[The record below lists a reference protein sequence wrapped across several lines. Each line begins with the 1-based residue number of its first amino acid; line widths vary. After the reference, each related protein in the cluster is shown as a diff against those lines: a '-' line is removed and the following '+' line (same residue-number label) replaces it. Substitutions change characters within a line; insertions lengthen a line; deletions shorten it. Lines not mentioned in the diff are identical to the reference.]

1 MDPTNTKLKAFFD
14 KFIGA
19 LIFLNILHQVIS
31 SMDLSHYQSLL
42 VYGETFYQIS
52 MVIFLGE
59 LLFRLYIE
67 RRLGFLNVMDGMVLM
82 NYFLIGILDL
92 RIFRLFRFFDIFSR
106 TRILLPSNT
115 LFKTIH
121 VQRHSL
127 LGSLFLVL
135 SVLLLFSTIMYFVE
149 REAQPDKFG
158 SIPLAIWWGME
169 TLTTVGY
176 GDVHPITPLGKVL
189 GTLTM
194 LLGIGMF
201 ALPAAILGSAYYEE
215 MQKRN
220 FLVTFEAILE
230 VPLFEEMPIKALSKI
245 NEKLDAVLL
254 PPNEAVFEKGEEA
267 DSMYIIESG
276 RAQVE
281 LDTPIVLEKGDYFGE
296 MGLVN
301 NNPRTA
307 TITTLE
313 EVKLLQLKKED
324 LEELF
329 DEHPALFQ
337 AIEAKLDAI
346 NS

>member
-1 MDPTNTKLKAFFD
+1 MENTNNKPNVFFD
-14 KFIGA
+14 KFIGG

-31 SMDLSHYQSLL
+31 SMELPEYGTLL
-42 VYGETFYQIS
+42 AYGDIFFQMS
-52 MVIFLGE
+52 MIVFLGE
-59 LLFRLYIE
+59 LIYRIAKE
-67 RRLGFLNVMDGMVLM
+67 RNLGFLNIMDGMVLI

-281 LDTPIVLEKGDYFGE
+281 LDTPVVLEKGDYFGE

>member
-1 MDPTNTKLKAFFD
+1 MNSSNNKSKALFD

-31 SMDLSHYQSLL
+31 SMDLTEYQSMLS
-42 VYGETFYQIS
+42 YGEIFFQIS
-52 MVIFLGE
+52 MVIFLVE
-59 LLFRLYIE
+59 LLYRLIDE
-67 RRLGFLNVMDGMVLM
+67 RRLGFLNTMDGLVLI

-92 RIFRLFRFFDIFSR
+92 RIFRLFRFFDIFSK

-149 REAQPDKFG
+149 REAQPEKFG

-230 VPLFEEMPIKALSKI
+230 VPLFEELPIKALSKI

-281 LDTPIVLEKGDYFGE
+281 LENPIVLEPGDYFGE
-296 MGLVN
+296 MGLIN
-301 NNPRTA
+301 NNPRNA

-313 EVKLLQLKKED
+313 EVKLLQLKKDD

-329 DEHPALFQ
+329 DEHPVLFQ
-337 AIEAKLDAI
+337 AIEAKLEAI

>member
-31 SMDLSHYQSLL
+31 SMDLSQYQSLL
-42 VYGETFYQIS
+42 IYGETFYQIS

-281 LDTPIVLEKGDYFGE
+281 LDTPVVLEKGDYFGE

>member
-1 MDPTNTKLKAFFD
+1 MNSSNNKSKALFD

-31 SMDLSHYQSLL
+31 SMDLTEYQSMLS
-42 VYGETFYQIS
+42 YGEIFFQIS
-52 MVIFLGE
+52 MVIFLVE
-59 LLFRLYIE
+59 LLYRLIDE
-67 RRLGFLNVMDGMVLM
+67 RRLGFLNTMDGLVLI

-92 RIFRLFRFFDIFSR
+92 RIFRLFRFFDIFSK

-149 REAQPDKFG
+149 REAQPEKFG

-230 VPLFEEMPIKALSKI
+230 VPLFEELPIKALSKI

-267 DSMYIIESG
+267 DSMYIICLLYTS
-276 RAQVE
+276 
-281 LDTPIVLEKGDYFGE
+281 PS
-296 MGLVN
+296 
-301 NNPRTA
+301 PR
-307 TITTLE
+307 
-313 EVKLLQLKKED
+313 D
-324 LEELF
+324 
-329 DEHPALFQ
+329 
-337 AIEAKLDAI
+337 
-346 NS
+346 S

>member
-1 MDPTNTKLKAFFD
+1 MESTKNKSRALFEKC
-14 KFIGA
+14 IGA
-19 LIFLNILHQVIS
+19 LIFLNILHQIVS
-31 SMDLSHYQSLL
+31 SMDLREYQNIFA
-42 VYGETFYQIS
+42 YGDLFYQIS

-59 LLFRLYIE
+59 IIYRFLSE
-67 RRLGFLNVMDGMVLM
+67 KQLGFLNAVDSLVLM
-82 NYFLIGILDL
+82 NFYFIGILDL

-115 LFKTIH
+115 LFKTIY

-158 SIPLAIWWGME
+158 NIPLAIWWGME

-230 VPLFEEMPIKALSKI
+230 VPLFEELPIKALSKI

-254 PPNEAVFEKGEEA
+254 PTNEAVFEKGEEA

-281 LDTPIVLEKGDYFGE
+281 LENPIVLEPGDYFGE
-296 MGLVN
+296 MGLIN
-301 NNPRTA
+301 NNPRNA
-307 TITTLE
+307 TITTLA

-329 DEHPALFQ
+329 DEHPVLFQ
-337 AIEAKLDAI
+337 AIEAKLEAI
-346 NS
+346 NN

>member
-31 SMDLSHYQSLL
+31 SMDLSQYQSLL
-42 VYGETFYQIS
+42 IYGETFFQIS
-52 MVIFLGE
+52 MMIFLGE

-245 NEKLDAVLL
+245 NDKLDAVLL

-281 LDTPIVLEKGDYFGE
+281 LDTPVVLEKGDYFGE

>member
-1 MDPTNTKLKAFFD
+1 
-14 KFIGA
+14 
-19 LIFLNILHQVIS
+19 
-31 SMDLSHYQSLL
+31 
-42 VYGETFYQIS
+42 
-52 MVIFLGE
+52 
-59 LLFRLYIE
+59 
-67 RRLGFLNVMDGMVLM
+67 MVLI

-230 VPLFEEMPIKALSKI
+230 VPLFEELPIKALSKI

-254 PPNEAVFEKGEEA
+254 PPHEAVFEKGEEA

-281 LDTPIVLEKGDYFGE
+281 LETPIVLEKGDYFGE

-329 DEHPALFQ
+329 DEHPVLFQ
-337 AIEAKLDAI
+337 AIEAKLEAI

>member
-281 LDTPIVLEKGDYFGE
+281 LDTPIILEKGDYFGE

-337 AIEAKLDAI
+337 AIEAKLVAI

>member
-1 MDPTNTKLKAFFD
+1 MNSSNNKSKALFD

-31 SMDLSHYQSLL
+31 SMDLTEYQSMLS
-42 VYGETFYQIS
+42 YGEIFFQIS
-52 MVIFLGE
+52 MVIFLVE
-59 LLFRLYIE
+59 LLYRLIDE
-67 RRLGFLNVMDGMVLM
+67 RRLGFLNTMDGLVLI

-92 RIFRLFRFFDIFSR
+92 RIFRLFRFFDIFSK

-149 REAQPDKFG
+149 REAQPEKFG

-230 VPLFEEMPIKALSKI
+230 VPLFEELPIKALSKI

-281 LDTPIVLEKGDYFGE
+281 LETPIVLEPGDYFGE
-296 MGLVN
+296 MGLIN
-301 NNPRTA
+301 NNPRNA

-329 DEHPALFQ
+329 DEHPVLFQ
-337 AIEAKLDAI
+337 AIEAKLEAI

>member
-1 MDPTNTKLKAFFD
+1 MNSSNNKSKALFD

-31 SMDLSHYQSLL
+31 SMDLTEYQSMLS
-42 VYGETFYQIS
+42 YGEIFFQIS
-52 MVIFLGE
+52 MVIFLVE
-59 LLFRLYIE
+59 LLYRLIDE
-67 RRLGFLNVMDGMVLM
+67 RRLGFLNTMDGLVLI

-92 RIFRLFRFFDIFSR
+92 RIFRLFRFFDIFSK

-149 REAQPDKFG
+149 REAQPEKFG

-230 VPLFEEMPIKALSKI
+230 VPLFEELPIKALSKI

-281 LDTPIVLEKGDYFGE
+281 LENPIILEPGDYFGE

-301 NNPRTA
+301 NNPRNA

-329 DEHPALFQ
+329 DEHPVLFQ

>member
-1 MDPTNTKLKAFFD
+1 MENTNNKPKDFFD

-31 SMDLSHYQSLL
+31 SMDLPEYGTLL
-42 VYGETFYQIS
+42 AYGDIFFQIS
-52 MVIFLGE
+52 MIVFLGE
-59 LLFRLYIE
+59 LIYRIAKE
-67 RRLGFLNVMDGMVLM
+67 RNLGFLNIIDGMVLI

-230 VPLFEEMPIKALSKI
+230 VPLFEELPIKALSKI

-281 LDTPIVLEKGDYFGE
+281 LETPIVLEKGDYFGE

-329 DEHPALFQ
+329 DEHPVLFQ
-337 AIEAKLDAI
+337 AIEAKLEAI

>member
-1 MDPTNTKLKAFFD
+1 MNSSNNKSKALFD

-31 SMDLSHYQSLL
+31 SMDLTEYQSMLS
-42 VYGETFYQIS
+42 YGEIFFQIS
-52 MVIFLGE
+52 MVIFLVE
-59 LLFRLYIE
+59 LLYRLIDE
-67 RRLGFLNVMDGMVLM
+67 RRLGFLNTMDGLVLI

-92 RIFRLFRFFDIFSR
+92 RIFRLFRFFDIFSK

-149 REAQPDKFG
+149 REAQPEKFG

-230 VPLFEEMPIKALSKI
+230 VPLFEELPIKALSKI

-281 LDTPIVLEKGDYFGE
+281 LENPIVLEPGDYFGE
-296 MGLVN
+296 MGLIN
-301 NNPRTA
+301 NNPRNA

-329 DEHPALFQ
+329 DEHPVLFQ
-337 AIEAKLDAI
+337 AIEAKLEAI

>member
-1 MDPTNTKLKAFFD
+1 MNNSVKNTQFLFD
-14 KFIGA
+14 KFIGI
-19 LIFLNILHQVIS
+19 LIFLNIFHQVIS
-31 SMDLSHYQSLL
+31 SMDLRGYESMLS
-42 VYGETFYQIS
+42 YGNIFFQLS
-52 MVIFLGE
+52 MLIFLGE
-59 LLFRLYIE
+59 VIYRFILE
-67 RRLGFLNVMDGMVLM
+67 RKLGFLNVVDSLVLI
-82 NYFLIGILDL
+82 NYFFIGILDL

-115 LFKTIH
+115 LFKTIQM
-121 VQRHSL
+121 QRHSL

-158 SIPLAIWWGME
+158 SIPLSIWWGME

-254 PPNEAVFEKGEEA
+254 PSNEAVFEKGDEA

-276 RAQVE
+276 SAQVE
-281 LDTPIVLEKGDYFGE
+281 LENPVILEKGDYFGE
-296 MGLVN
+296 MGLIN

-329 DEHPALFQ
+329 DEHPTLFR
-337 AIEAKLDAI
+337 AIEAKLEAI

>member
-1 MDPTNTKLKAFFD
+1 MNSSNNKSKALFD

-31 SMDLSHYQSLL
+31 SMDLTEYQSMLS
-42 VYGETFYQIS
+42 YGEIFFQIS
-52 MVIFLGE
+52 MVIFLVE
-59 LLFRLYIE
+59 LLCRLIDE
-67 RRLGFLNVMDGMVLM
+67 RRLGFLNTMDGLVLI

-92 RIFRLFRFFDIFSR
+92 RIFRLFRFFDIFSK

-149 REAQPDKFG
+149 REAQPEKFG

-230 VPLFEEMPIKALSKI
+230 VPLFEELPIKALSKI

-281 LDTPIVLEKGDYFGE
+281 LENPIVLEPGDYFGE
-296 MGLVN
+296 MGLIN
-301 NNPRTA
+301 NNPRNA

-329 DEHPALFQ
+329 DEHPVLFQ
-337 AIEAKLDAI
+337 AIEAKLEAI

>member
-1 MDPTNTKLKAFFD
+1 MNSSNNKSKALFD

-31 SMDLSHYQSLL
+31 SMDLTEYRSMLS
-42 VYGETFYQIS
+42 YGEIFFQIS
-52 MVIFLGE
+52 MVIFLVE
-59 LLFRLYIE
+59 LLYRLIDE
-67 RRLGFLNVMDGMVLM
+67 RRLGFLNTMDGLVLI

-92 RIFRLFRFFDIFSR
+92 RIFRLFRFFDIFSK

-149 REAQPDKFG
+149 REAQPEKFG

-230 VPLFEEMPIKALSKI
+230 VPLFEELPIKALSKI

-281 LDTPIVLEKGDYFGE
+281 LENPIVLEPGDYFGE
-296 MGLVN
+296 MGLIN
-301 NNPRTA
+301 NNPRNA

-329 DEHPALFQ
+329 DEHPVLFQ
-337 AIEAKLDAI
+337 AIEAKLEAI

>member
-1 MDPTNTKLKAFFD
+1 MNSSNNKSKALFD

-31 SMDLSHYQSLL
+31 SMDLTEYQSMLS
-42 VYGETFYQIS
+42 YGEIFFQIS
-52 MVIFLGE
+52 MVIFLVE
-59 LLFRLYIE
+59 LLYRLIDE
-67 RRLGFLNVMDGMVLM
+67 RRLGFLNTMDGLVLI

-92 RIFRLFRFFDIFSR
+92 RIFRLFRFFDIFSK

-149 REAQPDKFG
+149 REAQPEKFG

-230 VPLFEEMPIKALSKI
+230 VPLFEELPIKALSKI

-281 LDTPIVLEKGDYFGE
+281 LENPIVLEPGDYFGD
-296 MGLVN
+296 MGLIN
-301 NNPRTA
+301 NNPRNA

-329 DEHPALFQ
+329 DEHPVLFQ

>member
-1 MDPTNTKLKAFFD
+1 MNSSNNKSKALFD

-31 SMDLSHYQSLL
+31 SMDLTEYQSMLS
-42 VYGETFYQIS
+42 YGEIFFQIS
-52 MVIFLGE
+52 MVIFLVE
-59 LLFRLYIE
+59 LLYRLIDE
-67 RRLGFLNVMDGMVLM
+67 RRLGFLNTMDGLVLI

-92 RIFRLFRFFDIFSR
+92 RIFRLFRFFDIFSK

-149 REAQPDKFG
+149 REAQPEKFG

-230 VPLFEEMPIKALSKI
+230 VPLFEELPIKALSKI

-281 LDTPIVLEKGDYFGE
+281 LENPIVLEPGDYFGE
-296 MGLVN
+296 MGLIN
-301 NNPRTA
+301 NNPRNA

-313 EVKLLQLKKED
+313 EVKLLQLKKDD

-329 DEHPALFQ
+329 DEHPVLFQ

>member
-1 MDPTNTKLKAFFD
+1 MDSTNIKSKALFD

-31 SMDLSHYQSLL
+31 SMDLSDYQSLL
-42 VYGETFYQIS
+42 GYGDTFYQIS
-52 MVIFLGE
+52 MMIFLGE
-59 LLFRLYIE
+59 LLYRLFIE
-67 RRLGFLNVMDGMVLM
+67 RRLGFLNIMDGLVLV

-92 RIFRLFRFFDIFSR
+92 RIFRLFRFFDIFSK

-230 VPLFEEMPIKALSKI
+230 VPLFEELPIKALSKI

-281 LDTPIVLEKGDYFGE
+281 LDNPIILEKGDYFGE
-296 MGLVN
+296 MGLIN

-307 TITTLE
+307 TITTLD

>member
-31 SMDLSHYQSLL
+31 SMDLSQYQSLL
-42 VYGETFYQIS
+42 IYGETFYQIS
-52 MVIFLGE
+52 MMIFLGE

-245 NEKLDAVLL
+245 NDKLDAVLL

-281 LDTPIVLEKGDYFGE
+281 LDTPVVLEKGDYFGE

>member
-281 LDTPIVLEKGDYFGE
+281 LDTPIILEKGDYFGE

>member
-1 MDPTNTKLKAFFD
+1 MNSSNNKSKALFD

-31 SMDLSHYQSLL
+31 SMDLTEYQSMLS
-42 VYGETFYQIS
+42 YGEIFFQIS
-52 MVIFLGE
+52 MVIFLVE
-59 LLFRLYIE
+59 LLYRLIDE
-67 RRLGFLNVMDGMVLM
+67 RRLGFLNTMDGLVLI

-92 RIFRLFRFFDIFSR
+92 RIFRLFRFFDIFSK

-149 REAQPDKFG
+149 REAQPEKFG

-230 VPLFEEMPIKALSKI
+230 VPLFEELPIKALSKI

-281 LDTPIVLEKGDYFGE
+281 LENPIVLEPGDYFGE
-296 MGLVN
+296 MGFIN
-301 NNPRTA
+301 NNPRNA

-329 DEHPALFQ
+329 DEHPVLFQ
-337 AIEAKLDAI
+337 AIEAKLEAI

>member
-1 MDPTNTKLKAFFD
+1 MNSSNNKSKALFD

-31 SMDLSHYQSLL
+31 SMDLTEYQSMLS
-42 VYGETFYQIS
+42 YGEIFFQIS
-52 MVIFLGE
+52 MVIFLVE
-59 LLFRLYIE
+59 LLYRLIDE
-67 RRLGFLNVMDGMVLM
+67 RRLGFLNTMDGLVLI

-92 RIFRLFRFFDIFSR
+92 RIFRLFRFFDIFSK

-149 REAQPDKFG
+149 REAQPEKFG

-230 VPLFEEMPIKALSKI
+230 VPLFEELPIKALSKI

-254 PPNEAVFEKGEEA
+254 PPNEAVFAKGEEA

-281 LDTPIVLEKGDYFGE
+281 LENPIILEPGDYFGE
-296 MGLVN
+296 MGLIN
-301 NNPRTA
+301 NNPRNA

-329 DEHPALFQ
+329 DEHPVLFQ
-337 AIEAKLDAI
+337 AIEAKLEAI

>member
-281 LDTPIVLEKGDYFGE
+281 LDAPIILEKGDYFGE

>member
-1 MDPTNTKLKAFFD
+1 MNSSNNKSKALFD

-31 SMDLSHYQSLL
+31 SMDLTEYQSMLS
-42 VYGETFYQIS
+42 YGEIFFQIS
-52 MVIFLGE
+52 MVIFLVE
-59 LLFRLYIE
+59 LLYRLIDE
-67 RRLGFLNVMDGMVLM
+67 RRLGFLNTMDGLVLI

-92 RIFRLFRFFDIFSR
+92 RIFRLFRFFDIFSK

-149 REAQPDKFG
+149 REAQPEKFG

-230 VPLFEEMPIKALSKI
+230 VPLFEELPIKALSKI

-276 RAQVE
+276 RARVE
-281 LDTPIVLEKGDYFGE
+281 LENPIVLEPGDYFGE
-296 MGLVN
+296 MGLIN
-301 NNPRTA
+301 NNPRNA

-329 DEHPALFQ
+329 DEHPVYS
-337 AIEAKLDAI
+337 KLLRL
-346 NS
+346 S

>member
-1 MDPTNTKLKAFFD
+1 M
-14 KFIGA
+14 
-19 LIFLNILHQVIS
+19 
-31 SMDLSHYQSLL
+31 
-42 VYGETFYQIS
+42 
-52 MVIFLGE
+52 
-59 LLFRLYIE
+59 
-67 RRLGFLNVMDGMVLM
+67 
-82 NYFLIGILDL
+82 
-92 RIFRLFRFFDIFSR
+92 
-106 TRILLPSNT
+106 LPSNT

-220 FLVTFEAILE
+220 FLVTLEAILE
-230 VPLFEEMPIKALSKI
+230 VPLFEELPIKALSKI

-281 LDTPIVLEKGDYFGE
+281 LENPIVLEPGDYFGE
-296 MGLVN
+296 MGLLGN
-301 NNPRTA
+301 APRNA
-307 TITTLE
+307 TITAADDT
-313 EVKLLQLKKED
+313 KLLELTKSD
-324 LEELF
+324 LAELSE
-329 DEHPALFQ
+329 EHPGLFRELELSVSSRTQ
-337 AIEAKLDAI
+337 
-346 NS
+346 S

>member
-1 MDPTNTKLKAFFD
+1 MENTNNKPKAFFD
-14 KFIGA
+14 KFIGV

-31 SMDLSHYQSLL
+31 SMDLTEYGTLL
-42 VYGETFYQIS
+42 AYGDIFFQIS
-52 MVIFLGE
+52 MIVFLGE
-59 LLFRLYIE
+59 LIYRIAKE
-67 RRLGFLNVMDGMVLM
+67 RNLGFLNIIDGMVLI

-115 LFKTIH
+115 LFKTIR

-230 VPLFEEMPIKALSKI
+230 VPLFEELPIKALSKI

-281 LDTPIVLEKGDYFGE
+281 LETPIVLEKGDYFGE

-329 DEHPALFQ
+329 DEHPVLFQ

>member
-1 MDPTNTKLKAFFD
+1 MNSSNNKSKALFD

-31 SMDLSHYQSLL
+31 SMDLTEYQSMLS
-42 VYGETFYQIS
+42 YGEIFFQIS
-52 MVIFLGE
+52 MVIFLVE
-59 LLFRLYIE
+59 LFYRLIDE
-67 RRLGFLNVMDGMVLM
+67 RRLGFLNTMDGLVLI

-92 RIFRLFRFFDIFSR
+92 RIFRLFRFFDIFSK

-149 REAQPDKFG
+149 REAQPEKFG

-230 VPLFEEMPIKALSKI
+230 VPLFEELPIKALSKI

-281 LDTPIVLEKGDYFGE
+281 LENPIVLEPGDYFGE
-296 MGLVN
+296 MGLIN
-301 NNPRTA
+301 NNPRNA

-329 DEHPALFQ
+329 DEHPVLFQ
-337 AIEAKLDAI
+337 AIEAKLEAI